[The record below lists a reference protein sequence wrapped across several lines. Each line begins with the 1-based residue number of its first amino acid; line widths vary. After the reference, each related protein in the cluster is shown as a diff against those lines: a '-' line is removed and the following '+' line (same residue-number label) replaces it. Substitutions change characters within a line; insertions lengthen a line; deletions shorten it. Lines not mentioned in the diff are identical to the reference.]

1 MAQSQRGKRM
11 TAKEKKEAQ
20 ERAFQMELDQKRRQL
35 AMKVQKTLF
44 VEIKKMM
51 DQADSSVLHQ

>member
-1 MAQSQRGKRM
+1 M

-35 AMKVQKTLF
+35 AMNVQKTLF